1 MLKIGRSCKIGI
13 GPPSPNAHLH
23 MSTKV
28 VPTVA
33 FSGAAIHGVIVV
45 RTVWEVEVRL
55 KCKEEGLYQIFDQFW
70 YM

>member
-1 MLKIGRSCKIGI
+1 
-13 GPPSPNAHLH
+13 
-23 MSTKV
+23 MSTEG

-45 RTVWEVEVRL
+45 GTVWEVEVRL
-55 KCKEEGLYQIFDQFW
+55 KSKQEGLYQIFDQFW

>member
-1 MLKIGRSCKIGI
+1 
-13 GPPSPNAHLH
+13 
-23 MSTKV
+23 MSTEV

-55 KCKEEGLYQIFDQFW
+55 NAKKRAYIKNLINFGTCENQFS
-70 YM
+70 

>member
-1 MLKIGRSCKIGI
+1 MY
-13 GPPSPNAHLH
+13 
-23 MSTKV
+23 TEV
-28 VPTVA
+28 VSTVA

-55 KCKEEGLYQIFDQFW
+55 KCKEEGSYQIFDQFS